1 MLKRKRQRIG
11 QSLLEYIIVII
22 FVSGAFVV
30 FQTYIKRGLAGR
42 WKAVGDSFGQGRRYD
57 AYNKDDSGKTIECRF
72 DFAYNQGWYDAD
84 CYREDCDCFT
94 INRSDATCKD
104 CIAFCASP
112 KCAVVEE

>member
-1 MLKRKRQRIG
+1 MLRRKKQSIG

-57 AYNKDDSGKTIECRF
+57 AYNKDDSGKTTECRF
-72 DFAYNQGWYDAD
+72 DFAYNNKWYDVD
-84 CYREDCDCFT
+84 CYREKKCDCFT
-94 INRSDATCKD
+94 INRSDDKCKY
-104 CIAFCASP
+104 CIADC
-112 KCAVVEE
+112 